1 MIIFNRKQGLLAISD
16 FGNFR
21 ASRVLNIDLAKC
33 TTFFKKGIAKKNSAY
48 YIKQVAEI
56 IRLQMTIK
64 YGSVAQL
71 VRAHA
76 CHA

>member
-1 MIIFNRKQGLLAISD
+1 MIIFNRKQTFSTIRV
-16 FGNFR
+16 FGNFK
-21 ASRVLNIDLAKC
+21 SSQVLNIDLAKC

-48 YIKQVAEI
+48 YIKQVAEVV
-56 IRLQMTIK
+56 RLQVTIK

>member
-1 MIIFNRKQGLLAISD
+1 MIIFNLKQEFITIRE
-16 FGNFR
+16 FGNFK
-21 ASRVLNIDLAKC
+21 AGRVLNIDLAKC
-33 TTFFKKGIAKKNSAY
+33 ITFFKKGIAKKNSAY

-71 VRAHA
+71 GRAHA